1 MNTDTSP
8 TNPQTRVI
16 ASPPIALLVILLF
29 ALFAS
34 MIAAGVTL
42 VQHMR
47 LAEQNAPAEALIQTD
62 RQLLLIMGVAALLLL
77 LALALVIWYV
87 RRAEDERAQLEH
99 DGKVFFNELKNHVG
113 KLADQLEEER
123 TQFEA
128 LLGAMNEGVVYSEGK
143 NIRYAN
149 KAVARLTG
157 YSPEEVTKLAQN
169 DGAHPLGEE
178 LGQLH
183 EVIRGTIDQGGT
195 WQGEY
200 TITRKDGT
208 EMEIGVVGTPISGA
222 NGHTRVL
229 TVLRDNTQNKTFQ
242 TQKTRFISN
251 TSHELKTP
259 LSQIRQRLYLLRKQ
273 PEKFEEHMTALE
285 NVSAYMH
292 QTLNEMLDLARFET
306 GVMLLDRE
314 NTIFEDLVSE
324 AVQGYYR
331 KTERRNITLNLSLP
345 PEKHTV
351 FVDQKRMLQVISN
364 LLTNAMNHTPDG
376 GRIDVRV
383 LEAWDAHIA
392 IEVEDNGAGIP
403 PEMLENA
410 FQPFAVASMGE
421 VSGTVLGLSLSKE
434 IVELHDG
441 EITAESEV
449 GQGALYRITLPLLQS

>member
-1 MNTDTSP
+1 
-8 TNPQTRVI
+8 
-16 ASPPIALLVILLF
+16 
-29 ALFAS
+29 S

-208 EMEIGVVGTPISGA
+208 EMEIGVVGTPISG
-222 NGHTRVL
+222 
-229 TVLRDNTQNKTFQ
+229 
-242 TQKTRFISN
+242 
-251 TSHELKTP
+251 
-259 LSQIRQRLYLLRKQ
+259 
-273 PEKFEEHMTALE
+273 
-285 NVSAYMH
+285 
-292 QTLNEMLDLARFET
+292 
-306 GVMLLDRE
+306 
-314 NTIFEDLVSE
+314 
-324 AVQGYYR
+324 
-331 KTERRNITLNLSLP
+331 
-345 PEKHTV
+345 
-351 FVDQKRMLQVISN
+351 
-364 LLTNAMNHTPDG
+364 
-376 GRIDVRV
+376 
-383 LEAWDAHIA
+383 
-392 IEVEDNGAGIP
+392 
-403 PEMLENA
+403 
-410 FQPFAVASMGE
+410 
-421 VSGTVLGLSLSKE
+421 
-434 IVELHDG
+434 
-441 EITAESEV
+441 
-449 GQGALYRITLPLLQS
+449 